1 MGAIAR
7 RESGWPFPD
16 LLELLESPMMGLRSS
31 AELIRIEDYVD
42 RDRDRYVVRA
52 ELPGIDP
59 DKDVDITLTNGVL
72 EIRAEKTQETRER
85 HRSEFHYGALYRSLT
100 LPPGVREDDVQAM
113 YKDGVLEVSVGLETE
128 RKAEGRKI
136 PIQRQAE
143 EERSETETGQ

>member
-1 MGAIAR
+1 MGVIAR

>member
-72 EIRAEKTQETRER
+72 EIRAQKTQETRER
-85 HRSEFHYGALYRSLT
+85 HRSEFHYGALYRSLM

-128 RKAEGRKI
+128 QRAEGRKI